1 MQEKEFDMIRQIIR
15 IVILKNNK
23 SVTDILK
30 KGKQLR
36 ICYFRREVSEGFSAS
51 LLDMRL

>member
-1 MQEKEFDMIRQIIR
+1 MQEKEFDMIGQIIR

-30 KGKQLR
+30 KENSYGFVIFVGKCQKA
-36 ICYFRREVSEGFSAS
+36 EGFFGW
-51 LLDMRL
+51 

>member
-1 MQEKEFDMIRQIIR
+1 MIRQIIR

-30 KGKQLR
+30 KENNYGFVIFVGKCQKAEEF
-36 ICYFRREVSEGFSAS
+36 Y
-51 LLDMRL
+51 DW